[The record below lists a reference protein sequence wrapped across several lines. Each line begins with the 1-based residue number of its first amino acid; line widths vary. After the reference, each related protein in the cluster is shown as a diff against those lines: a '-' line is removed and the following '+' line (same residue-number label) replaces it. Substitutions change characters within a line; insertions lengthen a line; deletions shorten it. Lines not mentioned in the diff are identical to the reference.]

1 MMTGDGPFGGIEMG
15 GMFTTVKVRKGL
27 ARNDY
32 RDPGWYKHPAG
43 EVSYE
48 WQGDNSA
55 MPDATRAPNTQSSAP
70 KPGETVL
77 KVRKG
82 DGHGG
87 H

>member
-1 MMTGDGPFGGIEMG
+1 MG

-32 RDPGWYKHPAG
+32 KDPGWHRQPAG
-43 EVSYE
+43 TVAYE
-48 WQGDNSA
+48 WQGEDSG
-55 MPDATRAPNTQSSAP
+55 MPDATRAPNTQSSAA

-77 KVRKG
+77 KVRKSS
-82 DGHGG
+82 GHEG